1 MNPLTALLVPPACP
15 ADPAAVLTM
24 GKVSLA
30 ELGASRGPSNA
41 IVPLSQAF
49 AQHLR
54 RARDVVASAHGHRDP
69 DRDLL
74 HSAARQIAQLAPPA
88 CAALPPL
95 APARESGPGAVMMS
109 VEELWPALVRK
120 AAWSGDSRRGAVR
133 LELGAGALAGATV
146 LVQSDDGRV
155 RVQLSAPAGIDLDA
169 WRARIASRLA
179 ARGLDVEGIDI
190 A

>member
-1 MNPLTALLVPPACP
+1 MNPLTALRVPPAGP
-15 ADPAAVLTM
+15 AGHTAVLTA

-30 ELGASRGPSNA
+30 ELGAAGGLSDA
-41 IVPLSQAF
+41 IVPGSQAF
-49 AQHLR
+49 GQHLR
-54 RARDVVASAHGHRDP
+54 RARDASASAHGRRAP

-88 CAALPPL
+88 SAAAPPVG
-95 APARESGPGAVMMS
+95 PERESGSVAAAMS

-120 AAWSGDSRRGAVR
+120 AAWSGDARRGTVR

-155 RVQLSAPAGIDLDA
+155 RVQLSAPPGIDLDV

-179 ARGLDVEGIDI
+179 ARGLEVERIDVD
-190 A
+190 